1 MEGFFYIAKKINTMK
16 KTILLCCA
24 LFSSLGLMK
33 AQESIIIKFKE
44 NQYKSQ
50 SGKYISG
57 NQAFDKLVNENHHML
72 SQVGRFDKTQT
83 LLVTLGENDDLNNYI
98 NQYKKLPNVE
108 FVEEDFESEGGGKLN
123 VKSESLSTFPNDTYF
138 NRQWGLYNNGTMTGI
153 GTVKADADT
162 DMELAWDIETGDPNL
177 TVAVIDSGFRMAHP
191 ELAGR
196 IWKNPN
202 DPVDGIDNDGNGLI
216 DDYQGWDYVN
226 NDNNPTDDHGHGTNC
241 SGIVLSGANNGIG
254 YAGVNWNSK
263 LMVLKALNANNSG
276 TYSAMTNSIY
286 YAVDNGAKVISMS
299 IGGSSFSQALKNAVD
314 YAYNHNV
321 VFVACMMN
329 YNNNVVYYPA
339 AFENVIAVGST
350 NPDDYRTSPFF
361 WDTTSGSNYGNHIDV
376 VAPGNFIYGL
386 SSTSD
391 TNYNSYWGGT
401 SQATPLVAGLASLI
415 LSKNNSLTVNE
426 VRDIINTSADD
437 LVGNPNED
445 TPGFDIFMG
454 YGRVNAFKAMQKAQ
468 QTLNV
473 SDFNNIK
480 DIQIINPVKESLSL
494 LSDKVLD
501 KATIF
506 IYSFDGKKILDK
518 NVVINKG
525 HNNIVLPIGKGN
537 YILEIKNYNYSK
549 SFKIIKN

>member
-1 MEGFFYIAKKINTMK
+1 MK
-16 KTILLCCA
+16 KTILLCCV
-24 LFSSLGLMK
+24 LFSGFGLMK
-33 AQESIIIKFKE
+33 AQKSIIIKFKA

-50 SGKYISG
+50 NGRYISG
-57 NQAFDKLVNENHHML
+57 NQAFDKLVGENNHIL
-72 SQVGRFDKTQT
+72 SQVGKFDKTQT
-83 LLVTLGENDDLNNYI
+83 VLVTLGKNDDLNNYI

-108 FVEEDFESEGGGKLN
+108 FVEEDFESEGGGKSN
-123 VKSESLSTFPNDTYF
+123 IEHQSLSNIPNDTYF

-196 IWKNPN
+196 IWINPN
-202 DPVDGIDNDGNGLI
+202 DPVDGVDNDGNGLI

-241 SGIVLSGANNGIG
+241 SGIVLAGANNGIG

-299 IGGSSFSQALKNAVD
+299 IGGSSYSQALKNAID

-329 YNNNVVYYPA
+329 YNNDAIYYPA

-350 NPDDYRTSPFF
+350 NPDDSRTSPFF
-361 WDTTSGSNYGNHIDV
+361 WDTTSGSNYGDHIDV
-376 VAPGNFIYGL
+376 VAPGNYIYGL
-386 SSTSD
+386 SNTSN

-415 LSKNNSLTVNE
+415 LSKNPSLTVDQ
-426 VRDIINTSADD
+426 VTAIINTTSDD

-445 TPGFDIFMG
+445 TQGFDIFMG
-454 YGRVNAFKAMQKAQ
+454 HGRVNALKAMQKTL
-468 QTLNV
+468 QTLTV
-473 SDFNNIK
+473 SDINSIK
-480 DIQIINPVKESLSL
+480 DVQVVNPVKDNLSL

-501 KATIF
+501 KATISV
-506 IYSFDGKKILDK
+506 YSFDGKKILDK
-518 NVVINKG
+518 NIVINKG
-525 HNNIVLPIGKGN
+525 QNNIVLPIGKGN
-537 YILEIKNYNYSK
+537 YILEIKNNNYNK
-549 SFKIIKN
+549 TFKIIKN